1 MNDTVCYVLMIMG
14 CGLSC
19 RCAGAV
25 HAGAHY
31 YHILTVIRLV
41 STQFGEHSCRQVR
54 YALDPLLRAL
64 TSYYVDDSD
73 LRDRLHR
80 LFEVRGAA

>member
-1 MNDTVCYVLMIMG
+1 M
-14 CGLSC
+14 
-19 RCAGAV
+19 
-25 HAGAHY
+25 
-31 YHILTVIRLV
+31 
-41 STQFGEHSCRQVR
+41 STQFSEHSCHQVR